1 MKTRITE
8 LLGIEHPI
16 MLAGMNWLTQP
27 KIVAAVCNAGGL
39 GNLAISSHT
48 PEDLRSDIRKIREL
62 TDKPF
67 AVNQILLSPTASANL
82 AVVVEEKVPV
92 VNYTLGRPPAIA
104 PLVEAVHGYGGK
116 VMATVALAR
125 HAVRAEQLG
134 VDGINITGHEA
145 AAHGGFATTLILI
158 PLVASS
164 VKVPITAAGGFGDGR
179 GLAAALV
186 LGADGITMGTR
197 FAMTQES
204 PLHEHWREVILK
216 ATEQDTIYID
226 VGDPAVNARA
236 LRTKKA
242 EAEMKRRLSLLG
254 DLAGALE
261 TKRLLK
267 LSWWELIRSGLSTS
281 KGEGGMS
288 MRDQLRYSASAA
300 RADKVMFGG
309 DEKAGTLAIGQ
320 IIGAIND
327 IPTCQELIERVVAEA
342 EKVLQTTTDRA
353 LDKIPT

>member
-1 MKTRITE
+1 MKTRMTE
-8 LLGIEHPI
+8 LFGIEHPI

-48 PEDLRSDIRKIREL
+48 PEELRSDIRKIREL

-82 AVVVEEKVPV
+82 AVVIEEKVPI
-92 VNYTLGRPPAIA
+92 VNYTLGRPPAIV

-134 VDGINITGHEA
+134 VDAINVTGHEA
-145 AAHGGFATTLILI
+145 AAHGGFATTLVLI

-164 VKVPITAAGGFGDGR
+164 VKVPITAAGGFCDGR

-197 FAMTQES
+197 FAMTKES
-204 PLHEHWREVILK
+204 PLHEHWQQVIIK
-216 ATEQDTIYID
+216 ATEQDTIYMD
-226 VGDPAVNARA
+226 VGDPAVNARV

-242 EAEMKRRLSLLG
+242 EAEMRRRFPLFS
-254 DLAGALE
+254 DMAGVLE
-261 TKRLLK
+261 TRRLLK
-267 LSWWELIRSGLSTS
+267 LSWWELIRSGLSTRQ
-281 KGEGGMS
+281 GEGGMG
-288 MRDQLRYSASAA
+288 MREQLRYGASAA
-300 RADKVMFGG
+300 RAEKVLFGG

-320 IIGAIND
+320 IIGGISD
-327 IPTCQELIERVVAEA
+327 VPTCQELIERVAAEA
-342 EKVLQTTTDRA
+342 EKVLEATTEKA
-353 LDKIPT
+353 LDKIRT